1 MTEKHEREALLEI
14 LRQAHQEK
22 QKVEIGNQWQQE
34 LMDRIREFGP
44 IEMKSSF
51 LVMFEHLVW
60 RLVPA
65 TCVLILGLTLL
76 LSAVNLIPGND
87 ALQLL
92 MNGAEEHTLVQFL
105 EP

>member
-1 MTEKHEREALLEI
+1 MTEKHERKALIEI

-22 QKVEIGNQWQQE
+22 QKVEIGDHWQQE

-44 IEMKSSF
+44 IEMKPS
-51 LVMFEHLVW
+51 LLLMFQQLVW

-76 LSAVNLIPGND
+76 LSAVSFVPGND

-92 MNGAEEHTLVQFL
+92 MNGTEELTLVQFL